1 MGSLGGAIRGL
12 QVGPASTEDEA
23 RLLSGHEPTWRLSHP
38 QIRLSRLSFPA
49 QEGDLAGMSI
59 RCFLPARCQ
68 PDRAE
73 GDQADDPAVGT
84 PSPERP
90 GPTVQSVHTGL
101 DQLLQPLL
109 QVGTFLDIAPD
120 RCLLDPLGAQ

>member
-12 QVGPASTEDEA
+12 QVGPASTKDEA
-23 RLLSGHEPTWRLSHP
+23 RLLSGHESTWRLSHP
-38 QIRLSRLSFPA
+38 RIRLSRLSFPA

-59 RCFLPARCQ
+59 RRFLPARCQ

-90 GPTVQSVHTGL
+90 SPTSGFGETKLFCIRRIGVLVVTMAVASTS
-101 DQLLQPLL
+101 
-109 QVGTFLDIAPD
+109 A
-120 RCLLDPLGAQ
+120 RA

>member
-12 QVGPASTEDEA
+12 QVGPASTKDEA
-23 RLLSGHEPTWRLSHP
+23 RLLSGHESTWRLSHP
-38 QIRLSRLSFPA
+38 RIRLSRLSFPA

-59 RCFLPARCQ
+59 RRFLPARCQ

-90 GPTVQSVHTGL
+90 SWT
-101 DQLLQPLL
+101 
-109 QVGTFLDIAPD
+109 IWPD
-120 RCLLDPLGAQ
+120 CTIRTYGAGSTTTATSTSRHF